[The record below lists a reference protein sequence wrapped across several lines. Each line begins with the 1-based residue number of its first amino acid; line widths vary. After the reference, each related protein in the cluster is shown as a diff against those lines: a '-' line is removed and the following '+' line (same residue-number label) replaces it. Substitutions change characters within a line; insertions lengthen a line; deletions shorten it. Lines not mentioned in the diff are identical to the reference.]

1 MAKSDGRSKSAHLR
15 AEVVTPEVVRP
26 GGEVLVIVV
35 DGREYPLDPGAL
47 SAVDEDR
54 LRAVSASKLTITA
67 VMESLRSGL
76 GGISDV
82 AAFCYL
88 SECQAG
94 NAPKWSAVA
103 GSITLA
109 SDVEMSE
116 QDLSD
121 PE

>member
-15 AEVVTPEVVRP
+15 AEVVTPEVVRR

-35 DGREYPLDPGAL
+35 DGREYPLDPAAL

-54 LRAVSASKLTITA
+54 LRAVSASKLTLNA
-67 VMESLRSGL
+67 VMQSLESGL
-76 GGISDV
+76 GGLSDV

-88 SECQAG
+88 SESQAG
-94 NAPKWSAVA
+94 RAPKWEQIA
-103 GSITLA
+103 GSITLT
-109 SDVEMSE
+109 STVEMRTE
-116 QDLSD
+116 DLSD